1 MKCKVR
7 NYVNYF
13 LLLYCMKKISL
24 LFFTFSGIYAGFSQK
39 PAVKSS
45 GDSLNGLVLAE
56 TVILATIPAKEKPYV
71 KIFPN
76 PAKNKVELEIK
87 GFEPGFIQLRFIDA
101 RGNCVRDDKRIL
113 YSGNEQV
120 VVMFSLLPGLY
131 FLQIKQA
138 AKTERRKLLVE

>member
-1 MKCKVR
+1 
-7 NYVNYF
+7 
-13 LLLYCMKKISL
+13 MKKISL

-45 GDSLNGLVLAE
+45 GDSLNNPLLAK
-56 TVILATIPAKEKPYV
+56 TVVLATIPEKEKASV

-87 GFEPGFIQLRFIDA
+87 GFEPGFVQLRFIDA
-101 RGNCVRDDKRIL
+101 HGNCVRNDKRML

-120 VVMFSLLPGLY
+120 VVMFSLPPGLY
-131 FLQIKQA
+131 FLQIKQ
-138 AKTERRKLLVE
+138 KEKLEKRKFLVQ